1 MKQRIGNTTPGKQG
15 VQINKER
22 RTVHSG
28 SALQIPRSQPRS
40 CVFHLIQHGK
50 GFVCDIMKRGTSY
63 LHIPQLV
70 LFQEHCHTLT
80 A

>member
-28 SALQIPRSQPRS
+28 SALQIPR
-40 CVFHLIQHGK
+40 
-50 GFVCDIMKRGTSY
+50 
-63 LHIPQLV
+63 
-70 LFQEHCHTLT
+70 